1 MFALPSEGSH
11 IFVWGVLGELEGTFP
26 KVPSNNPASNPRPKQ
41 KGGFFFVNCIKSVN
55 FCYIIFE
62 YLEIDIFI

>member
-1 MFALPSEGSH
+1 MFALPSEGSNP
-11 IFVWGVLGELEGTFP
+11 FCWGVLGELEGTFP
-26 KVPSNNPASNPRPKQ
+26 KVPSNNPASPPRGKAV
-41 KGGFFFVNCIKSVN
+41 FFFVNCIKSVN